1 MNATLHT
8 QISAIAGLSAR
19 FDEPMAA
26 HTTYKVGGPAAAFVN
41 VETSDALVAVLT
53 LLASGAVPWLVL
65 GNGSNAL
72 FPDRGY
78 SGAVLHLAGTFDH
91 VSVER
96 DARGP
101 GEHRLV
107 AGAALSVTRLL
118 RFIKEEQLLG
128 VEFLGGVP
136 GTVGG
141 AVRMNAG
148 TVAGEVSDTLEA
160 AELTSARGVLWV
172 AAADLGLAYRHSTL
186 PADSV
191 VTGARF
197 AVRDADPG
205 MRERLDAVLAYRK
218 ATQPLQSP
226 SCGSVFA
233 NPPGDH
239 AGRLI
244 EAAGLKGHTI
254 GGAQISEL
262 HANWIVNRGG
272 ATADEICTLIA
283 LCETMVRV
291 RFGVQ
296 LQREVQFLGDWGV
309 TA

>member
-1 MNATLHT
+1 MNATLQQ
-8 QISAIAGLSAR
+8 QIAAIAGLSAR

-26 HTTYKVGGPAAAFVN
+26 HTTYKIGGPASAFV
-41 VETSDALVAVLT
+41 VVHTGDALVGLLA
-53 LLASGAVPWLVL
+53 LLASAAMPWLVV

-72 FPDRGY
+72 FADRGY
-78 SGAVLHLAGTFDH
+78 AGAVLQLGAGFDH

-118 RFIKEEQLLG
+118 RCVKEEQLLG

-148 TVAGEVSDTLEA
+148 TMAGEVAQSLEA
-160 AELTSARGVLWV
+160 AELTSARGSVWV
-172 AAADLGLAYRHSTL
+172 GAADLGLSYRHSSL
-186 PADSV
+186 PVDSL
-191 VTGARF
+191 VTAARF
-197 AVRDADPG
+197 AVRDADAG
-205 MRERLDAVLAYRK
+205 MRERLDKVLAYRK
-218 ATQPLQSP
+218 ATQPLQAP

-254 GGAQISEL
+254 GGAQVSEQ
-262 HANWIVNRGG
+262 HANWIINRGG
-272 ATADEICTLIA
+272 ASAADVRGLIA
-283 LCETMVRV
+283 LCQATVLA
-291 RFGVQ
+291 RFGVE
-296 LQREVQFLGDWGV
+296 LRHEVQLLGDWEV

>member
-1 MNATLHT
+1 MNATLQQQLT
-8 QISAIAGLSAR
+8 AIAGLDVR

-26 HTTYKVGGPAAAFVN
+26 HTTYKIGGPASAFVR
-41 VETSDALVAVLT
+41 VDTADALVCLLT
-53 LLASGAVPWLVL
+53 LLASAAMPWLVV

-72 FPDRGY
+72 FADRGY
-78 SGAVLHLAGTFDH
+78 AGAVLRLGSGFDH
-91 VSVER
+91 VAVER
-96 DARGP
+96 DGRGA

-148 TVAGEVSDTLEA
+148 TVAGEVAESLEA
-160 AELTSARGVLWV
+160 VELTSARGSRWV
-172 AAADLGLAYRHSTL
+172 GAADLGLGYRHSQL
-186 PADSV
+186 PSDSL
-191 VTGARF
+191 VTAARF
-197 AVRDADPG
+197 DVRDADAD
-205 MRERLDAVLAYRK
+205 MRERLDKVLAYRK

-244 EAAGLKGHTI
+244 EAAGLKGHAI
-254 GGAQISEL
+254 GGAQISEQ
-262 HANWIVNRGG
+262 HANWIINRGG
-272 ATADEICTLIA
+272 ATAADVRGLIA
-283 LCETMVRV
+283 LCQATVSAQ
-291 RFGVQ
+291 FGVA
-296 LQREVQFLGDWGV
+296 LRHEVQLLGDWEV
-309 TA
+309 TV